1 MPPPKERP
9 EHWIM
14 YFDGALN
21 LEGAGTGVLFI
32 SPQGEQ
38 LKYVLQI
45 HYKAS
50 NNGAEYE
57 ALIHGLRIVVPLA
70 SSDYWL
76 LVIPRSS
83 SSKSTRSE
91 TVSRTR
97 WMLTALRFV
106 NSMATSRGSNS
117 STSHTTT
124 TSPLTCFPN
133 LALVEL

>member
-21 LEGAGTGVLFI
+21 LEGAGASVLHI

-50 NNGAEYE
+50 NNEAEHE
-57 ALIHGLRIVVPLA
+57 ALINGLHIAVCPVA
-70 SSDYWL
+70 SSDY
-76 LVIPRSS
+76 
-83 SSKSTRSE
+83 
-91 TVSRTR
+91 
-97 WMLTALRFV
+97 
-106 NSMATSRGSNS
+106 
-117 STSHTTT
+117 
-124 TSPLTCFPN
+124 
-133 LALVEL
+133 